1 MNRKRLFTICIAIAI
16 AGVLIALPYES
27 NAIGVGAVIGA
38 FVVGAI
44 IGHWLWHNAHHNV
57 VYTGDADAYR
67 EAWNDKLENI
77 KNQVVQITKQICNTI
92 EVFNQTDLYY
102 VRYAERKAL
111 EYLDK
116 ENFSDFEDELINI
129 LDNDTKNLYLN
140 SLKQLLCPLQ
150 ELKSEMGALATGYIK
165 EKIYLVSGYWK
176 YPSLA
181 VSDGSVAKLYIVVN
195 PAWQSSA
202 NGWHSWLESQTPYY
216 SMGADLILNVDYE
229 NITADELLNKP
240 IRFIIDGKDFSDY
253 VVVHTQF
260 FWGGAFY
267 QTGEVDISKAYISPY
282 IGGQYGN
289 SYNYKQMFSWIDKL
303 KSVYESIK
311 DNALTNANALWS
323 YYKSLGY
330 TNISQ
335 IPDDEI
341 PVFPDIVLD
350 NVEAIGNMS
359 YADAY
364 TIYIAFLR
372 SLANST
378 LLNQSTITWEDIK
391 IANFSGK
398 VANITLVWANATE
411 NETKFTGN
419 AYIIPLE
426 QDLTLEKDKAYV
438 IAKANVS
445 SSILD
450 IIKNKFNVSMLNPI
464 RQQLYIYDIANSVW
478 YYIIPSS
485 NEAYG
490 LYVHELFEDNK
501 SVNTI
506 TLDIS
511 NVEQLYFYT
520 PSQNETLPI
529 FSDNSDLLSILGEYK
544 GLITI
549 ACIALG
555 VIFTAGSRK
564 GSGGHT
570 LGIILLLAGIGM
582 AIYFYILPAWES
594 LSSFWDKLTFW
605 D

>member
-16 AGVLIALPYES
+16 AGMLIALPYES

-77 KNQVVQITKQICNTI
+77 KNQVVQITKQIQNTI

-111 EYLDK
+111 EHLDE
-116 ENFSDFEDELINI
+116 ENFSDFQDELIDI
-129 LDNDTKNLYLN
+129 LENDTKHLYVN

-150 ELKSEMGALATGYIK
+150 ELEAEMGALATGYIRD
-165 EKIYLVSGYWK
+165 KIYLVSGSWT
-176 YPSLA
+176 YPDIA
-181 VSDGSVAKLYIVVN
+181 TSDKSAELYIVVN
-195 PAWQSSA
+195 PDMQGKAESWHNWLQSKTAYCS
-202 NGWHSWLESQTPYY
+202 L
-216 SMGADLILNVDYE
+216 GADLILNVDFE
-229 NITADELLNKP
+229 NITADELLTKNVY
-240 IRFIIDGKDFSDY
+240 FIIDAYDVSSKAI
-253 VVVHTQF
+253 VHTQF
-260 FWGGAFY
+260 FWGGTSY
-267 QTGEVDISKAYISPY
+267 GNSGVDISKAYISPH

-289 SYNYKQMFSWIDKL
+289 GYNYKQMFSWINKL

-341 PVFPDIVLD
+341 PVFPDVVLD

-378 LLNQSTITWEDIK
+378 LLNQSTITWQDVR

-464 RQQLYIYDIANSVW
+464 RQQLYIYDVANSVW

-490 LYVHELFEDNK
+490 FYVHELFEDNK
-501 SVNTI
+501 SVNTVV
-506 TLDIS
+506 LDIS
-511 NVEQLYFYT
+511 NVERLYFYT